1 MGVAMIMVIV
11 YHLFCWVYNPI
22 GIFNIG
28 SIGVAVFLFLSGLG
42 LSYSYEKNSIV
53 HFYKNRIKRI
63 YPIYLLSVLATYI
76 IFKLNWS
83 TFDLFA
89 NIFTIGLYTK
99 SGEYRYDWY
108 LESLF
113 SLYILFPIIY
123 NYGKLHT
130 I

>member
-1 MGVAMIMVIV
+1 MNYNKKEADDKTMLELILSNRSFLMGVAMIMVIV

-28 SIGVAVFLFLSGLG
+28 YIGVDVFLFLSGLG

-76 IFKLNWS
+76 IFKLP
-83 TFDLFA
+83 T
-89 NIFTIGLYTK
+89 
-99 SGEYRYDWY
+99 
-108 LESLF
+108 
-113 SLYILFPIIY
+113 
-123 NYGKLHT
+123 
-130 I
+130 